1 MQNPAICAFPSWQF
15 YNNKLETIPS
25 SAWMTETPLAM
36 WPQAEQ
42 PQVFCHVEGE
52 EEYLEVRT
60 EEGNQ
65 KSFKNEQEVQQ
76 IVSKCNIH

>member
-1 MQNPAICAFPSWQF
+1 
-15 YNNKLETIPS
+15 
-25 SAWMTETPLAM
+25 MTETPLAM
-36 WPQAEQ
+36 WPQAGQ
-42 PQVFCHVEGE
+42 PKVFCHVEGE

-76 IVSKCNIH
+76 IVSKCNIL